1 MATHKYKRQSRK
13 SRKTSRKSRKTS
25 RKSRR
30 NRRAGFFSKD
40 SMKSMSDMYN
50 KGKASATEQ
59 YNKGK
64 ASANANMVKAQNK
77 GMQMYSQGK
86 QMGVNSAK
94 KMGKSTGV
102 PGASTMSGMMA
113 KSYMKTA
120 DAGVKGANVAMNKMM
135 PSTST
140 STSTVQQ
147 SKGGRKSRRRNR
159 SSSRSRR

>member
-1 MATHKYKRQSRK
+1 MATHKYKKQSSK
-13 SRKTSRKSRKTS
+13 SRKAGSKSRKAG

-30 NRRAGFFSKD
+30 NRRAGFFSKEG
-40 SMKSMSDMYN
+40 MTAM
-50 KGKASATEQ
+50 

-86 QMGVNSAK
+86 QMGVEGAK

-120 DAGVKGANVAMNKMM
+120 DAGVKGANLSMNKLM
-135 PSTST
+135 PSAAT
-140 STSTVQQ
+140 QQ
-147 SKGGRKSRRRNR
+147 SKGGRKSSRKR
-159 SSSRSRR
+159 SSNRFRSRR

>member
-1 MATHKYKRQSRK
+1 MATRRYKRQSRK
-13 SRKTSRKSRKTS
+13 SRKTA

-50 KGKASATEQ
+50 KGKASA
-59 YNKGK
+59 
-64 ASANANMVKAQNK
+64 SANMVKAQNK

-86 QMGVNSAK
+86 QMGVDGAK

-113 KSYMKTA
+113 NSYMKTA
-120 DAGVKGANVAMNKMM
+120 DVGVKGANMTMKKMM
-135 PSTST
+135 PSSST
-140 STSTVQQ
+140 STSATQP
-147 SKGGRKSRRRNR
+147 SNGGRKSRRKR
-159 SSSRSRR
+159 SSNRFRSRR

>member
-13 SRKTSRKSRKTS
+13 SRKTSPKSRKAS

-64 ASANANMVKAQNK
+64 ASANVNMVKAQNK

-120 DAGVKGANVAMNKMM
+120 DAGVKGANLSMNKMM

-140 STSTVQQ
+140 SATQPSN
-147 SKGGRKSRRRNR
+147 GGRKSRRRNR

>member
-1 MATHKYKRQSRK
+1 MATHKYKKQSRK
-13 SRKTSRKSRKTS
+13 SRKPSRKSRKAS

-30 NRRAGFFSKD
+30 NRGAGFFSKEG
-40 SMKSMSDMYN
+40 MTAMYN

-64 ASANANMVKAQNK
+64 ASANVNMVKAQNK

-86 QMGVNSAK
+86 QMGVEGAK
-94 KMGKSTGV
+94 KMGKNTGV

-120 DAGVKGANVAMNKMM
+120 DAGVKGANKMM
-135 PSTST
+135 PSSSSSAT
-140 STSTVQQ
+140 QP
-147 SKGGRKSRRRNR
+147 SKGGRKSRRHNR
-159 SSSRSRR
+159 SRSRR

>member
-1 MATHKYKRQSRK
+1 MATYKYKKQSSK
-13 SRKTSRKSRKTS
+13 SRKAG

-30 NRRAGFFSKD
+30 NRRAGFFSKEG
-40 SMKSMSDMYN
+40 MTAM
-50 KGKASATEQ
+50 

-86 QMGVNSAK
+86 QMGVEGAK

-120 DAGVKGANVAMNKMM
+120 DAGVKGANLSMNKLM
-135 PSTST
+135 PLSATQPSN
-140 STSTVQQ
+140 
-147 SKGGRKSRRRNR
+147 GGRKSRRHNR
-159 SSSRSRR
+159 SRSRR

>member
-13 SRKTSRKSRKTS
+13 SRKVSRKSRKAS

-86 QMGVNSAK
+86 QMGVEGAK

-120 DAGVKGANVAMNKMM
+120 DAGVQGANLAMNKMM
-135 PSTST
+135 PSAATST
-140 STSTVQQ
+140 TQP

-159 SSSRSRR
+159 SRSRSRR

>member
-1 MATHKYKRQSRK
+1 MATHKYKKQSSK
-13 SRKTSRKSRKTS
+13 SRKAGSKSRKAG

-30 NRRAGFFSKD
+30 NRRAGFFSKEG
-40 SMKSMSDMYN
+40 MTAMYN

-64 ASANANMVKAQNK
+64 ASANVNMVKAQNK

-86 QMGVNSAK
+86 QMGVEGAK
-94 KMGKSTGV
+94 KMGKNTGV

-120 DAGVKGANVAMNKMM
+120 DAGVKGANLSMNKMM
-135 PSTST
+135 PSSSA

-147 SKGGRKSRRRNR
+147 SKGGRKSRRHNR
-159 SSSRSRR
+159 SRSRR

>member
-1 MATHKYKRQSRK
+1 MATHKYKRQ
-13 SRKTSRKSRKTS
+13 SRKSRKTS

-64 ASANANMVKAQNK
+64 ASASANMVKAQNK

-86 QMGVNSAK
+86 QMGVEGAK
-94 KMGKSTGV
+94 KMGKNTRISE
-102 PGASTMSGMMA
+102 
-113 KSYMKTA
+113 
-120 DAGVKGANVAMNKMM
+120 NKKLIEI
-135 PSTST
+135 SNS
-140 STSTVQQ
+140 
-147 SKGGRKSRRRNR
+147 
-159 SSSRSRR
+159 